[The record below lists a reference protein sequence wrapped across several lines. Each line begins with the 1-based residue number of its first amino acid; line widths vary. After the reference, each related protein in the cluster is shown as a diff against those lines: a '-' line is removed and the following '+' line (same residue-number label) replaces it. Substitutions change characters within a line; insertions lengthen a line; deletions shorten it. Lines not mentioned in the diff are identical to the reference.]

1 MLFGFLFTF
10 LFLETQV
17 IIMPLAWTLSKAR
30 LKILNRIY
38 IAKLDTEK
46 SLLLLKKPHAKR
58 RWYSRRL
65 YGAE

>member
-10 LFLETQV
+10 LFSETQV

-38 IAKLDTEK
+38 IAKKPVAAKETI
-46 SLLLLKKPHAKR
+46 SKKKVV
-58 RWYSRRL
+58 
-65 YGAE
+65 